1 MLLPCLCK
9 GMFSFSPDCFHENNG
24 DACSELFLHVY
35 LSVPKTKKYIMWF
48 EFEKIIWD
56 TFDDINNIN
65 SDIGDRN
72 DNVY

>member
-1 MLLPCLCK
+1 
-9 GMFSFSPDCFHENNG
+9 
-24 DACSELFLHVY
+24 
-35 LSVPKTKKYIMWF
+35 MWF

-72 DNVY
+72 DNVYWLACSFQKAQKCR